1 MANDIIFLYIKRS
14 WKMNIFRIEK
24 TDKYYLIYIFKL
36 KLSFSA
42 RKNYLKERLCFIE
55 KIKGLFLK
63 DKKYYETII
72 PLGRNCEFASNAY
85 RYHGIF
91 ESSLFL
97 WTAAGD
103 PAKVIE
109 FIKNPDDLFFSRLHF
124 LRQNSRLELQQ
135 VWFWFP

>member
-72 PLGRNCEFASNAY
+72 PAWKELRIC
-85 RYHGIF
+85 
-91 ESSLFL
+91 
-97 WTAAGD
+97 
-103 PAKVIE
+103 
-109 FIKNPDDLFFSRLHF
+109 IKCIQIPRDI
-124 LRQNSRLELQQ
+124 
-135 VWFWFP
+135 